1 MSKNIRG
8 LSTSNLTVK
17 EISFLNIGATSVT
30 ATSFSGT
37 TATFTGTVTNNLTVN
52 GTVTLS
58 GSLSIPSVQL
68 TSLSSDTSSTTDL
81 PVLFK
86 DANNNVVI
94 NGDYTFKPS
103 TGELRVTKV
112 IGNVTGQVTLTAPND
127 TNSNDNLVPFISGGT
142 NQGTLSKNDGFTFDP
157 STGNLTATKFT
168 GNVTGNLTGNI
179 TGNTTISGTLGVTEQ
194 ITGDVTGSLNIGTN
208 DAITLTTGVIEDGQ
222 NNAYLRLRGQ
232 TSAVGYNIGLWHDG
246 HVRFRATSGGYRF
259 YFYSTG
265 PVFTQVMHI
274 QPGQIVMEKQLI
286 MSGSPNPNFTI
297 RTDISENNFGTYY
310 HNEKGHILAM
320 GSNANNP
327 TWRFRVYEDGAG
339 NGVAQIY
346 GRLVVNDVPVA
357 TTQAEHPLMVI
368 HNDGNTNNVR
378 STDTAASSAITC
390 DPTTGALTVQSLT
403 SGNVKLTPS
412 VPTGGTGFPILMHN
426 GSSNDVK
433 KSDNTCKY
441 DAVQQVFHVKNITMD
456 TTGEMYYKGQTLDA
470 RFGGGT
476 TLTNGYTQIFSDST
490 YVTNEYNLATNH
502 YIFGSDD
509 TPMTRLIWYNSTS
522 GSSAPQY
529 MQFGQNITGGAWDFD
544 TDDGY
549 LALTNNAYAG
559 NWKFRVSIVY
569 ENTTT
574 SERHLPR
581 VQFASTNAASTPTHT
596 VLKQFNEGI
605 QYARMQGGRVSTVT
619 VEGLV
624 NVTNTSNKFCIL
636 LSMDINN
643 SQTFLDWTDN
653 WNGLGVNIQ
662 CEYTGHT
669 GAYTTTLT

>member
-8 LSTSNLTVK
+8 LSTSNLVVK

-112 IGNVTGQVTLTAPND
+112 IGNVTGD
-127 TNSNDNLVPFISGGT
+127 
-142 NQGTLSKNDGFTFDP
+142 
-157 STGNLTATKFT
+157 
-168 GNVTGNLTGNI
+168 LTGNI
-179 TGNTTISGTLGVTEQ
+179 TGATSIGGNTDITGTLGVSGQ
-194 ITGDVTGSLNIGTN
+194 ITGNVTGDVTGSLNPGTN
-208 DAITLTTGVIEDGQ
+208 DAITFTTGVIEDGQ
-222 NNAYLRLRGQ
+222 DNAYLRLRGA

-259 YFYSTG
+259 YFYSTDSEG
-265 PVFTQVMHI
+265 DPVFTQVMHI
-274 QPGQIVMEKQLI
+274 QPDQIVMDKQLL

-297 RTDISENNFGTYY
+297 RTDTSSNNFGTYY

-327 TWRFRVYEDGAG
+327 TWRFRVYEDGAS

-403 SGNVKLTPS
+403 AGNVKLTPL

-441 DAVQQVFHVKNITMD
+441 DAVQQVLHVKNITMD

-569 ENTTT
+569 ENTTS

>member
-1 MSKNIRG
+1 MRG
-8 LSTSNLTVK
+8 
-17 EISFLNIGATSVT
+17 
-30 ATSFSGT
+30 
-37 TATFTGTVTNNLTVN
+37 
-52 GTVTLS
+52 
-58 GSLSIPSVQL
+58 
-68 TSLSSDTSSTTDL
+68 SSTA
-81 PVLFK
+81 VGF
-86 DANNNVVI
+86 NV
-94 NGDYTFKPS
+94 GCWH
-103 TGELRVTKV
+103 
-112 IGNVTGQVTLTAPND
+112 
-127 TNSNDNLVPFISGGT
+127 
-142 NQGTLSKNDGFTFDP
+142 DGH
-157 STGNLTATKFT
+157 
-168 GNVTGNLTGNI
+168 
-179 TGNTTISGTLGVTEQ
+179 
-194 ITGDVTGSLNIGTN
+194 
-208 DAITLTTGVIEDGQ
+208 
-222 NNAYLRLRGQ
+222 LRLRGY
-232 TSAVGYNIGLWHDG
+232 G
-246 HVRFRATSGGYRF
+246 TSGIRF
-259 YFYSTG
+259 YVGDSGT
-265 PVFTQVMHI
+265 VQTQVMQAQLNQVI
-274 QPGQIVMEKQLI
+274 FEKDI
-286 MSGSPNPNFTI
+286 IIRGPTINDIPYNGRI
-297 RTDISENNFGTYY
+297 RTDKTSNNFGTWY
-310 HNEKGHILAM
+310 HNEKGHIFQM
-320 GSNANNP
+320 GSNSNQP
-327 TWRFRVYEDGAG
+327 TWRFRVYEDGAS

-403 SGNVKLTPS
+403 AGNVKLTPL

-569 ENTTT
+569 ENSTTG
-574 SERHLPR
+574 ERHLPR

-619 VEGLV
+619 VEGVV